1 MTLKRGSIGVPAM
14 TNTNIASLIFVVKS
28 SQAALQMLTEQLPN
42 AARDRIDV
50 ILRNIQKEAA
60 NLSSALA
67 RLSSFV
73 EEIEVF
79 EPNTPAVQWD
89 DSLLETVTLML
100 ESGDRLHCKICN
112 GVLPKWDKD
121 AQAFL

>member
-1 MTLKRGSIGVPAM
+1 MTN

-28 SQAALQMLTEQLPN
+28 SQAQLQMLTEQLPN
-42 AARDRIDV
+42 APRNGVDI

-79 EPNTPAVQWD
+79 EPKTSAVQHD
-89 DSLLETVTLML
+89 DTLLEAVTLML
-100 ESGDRLHCKICN
+100 ESGARLHCKICD

-121 AQAFL
+121 AQAYL